1 VHTTVAPSASPEPDS
16 VELASPEPDSVQ
28 PGSADGAPASR
39 ESARQT
45 ARDELKAIA
54 LRQFASAGFAGT
66 SLQHI
71 ADSAGYSKSS
81 VLYHFASKEAL
92 LEATLTPAMDT
103 LGEILDRF
111 VARGASRSSQD
122 EFVTE
127 FIDFLLANRL
137 QVHMFV
143 NQGQSLHGMAVIQ
156 RADDLIAK
164 LAKSLCGE
172 MLTAEERVR
181 FAVALGGAAY
191 MLSAAETWSTGPLAE
206 DETRAA
212 LVTVVSELLAPMQL
226 RPMAP

>member
-1 VHTTVAPSASPEPDS
+1 VPTTIAPSASPEPTS
-16 VELASPEPDSVQ
+16 FRQA
-28 PGSADGAPASR
+28 APASR

-45 ARDELKAIA
+45 AREELKVIA

-71 ADSAGYSKSS
+71 ADAAGYSKSS

-103 LGEILDRF
+103 LGEILERF
-111 VARGASRSSQD
+111 VSSGPSRSAQD

-143 NQGQSLHGMAVIQ
+143 NQGQSLKGMAVIE
-156 RADDLIAK
+156 RANGLIVT
-164 LAKSLCGE
+164 LAQSLCGE

-191 MLSAAETWSTGPLAE
+191 MLSATETWSTDPLPE
-206 DETRAA
+206 DETRSA
-212 LVTVVSELLAPMQL
+212 LVRVVSELLAPMQL
-226 RPMAP
+226 RPRTP

>member
-1 VHTTVAPSASPEPDS
+1 MPTTIVPAASRVP
-16 VELASPEPDSVQ
+16 
-28 PGSADGAPASR
+28 APAAMESTAPATR
-39 ESARQT
+39 ESVRQT
-45 ARDELKAIA
+45 AREELKAIA

-71 ADSAGYSKSS
+71 ADAAGYSKSS

-92 LEATLTPAMDT
+92 LEATLAPAMDE

-111 VARGASRSSQD
+111 VARGPSRSAQD

-143 NQGQSLHGMAVIQ
+143 NQGQSLQGMAIIQ
-156 RADDLIAK
+156 RANGLITT
-164 LAKSLCGE
+164 LGESLCGE
-172 MLTAEERVR
+172 MLTAEVRVR

-191 MLSAAETWSTGPLAE
+191 MLSASETWSTDPLSDA
-206 DETRAA
+206 ETRAA

-226 RPMAP
+226 RPRAS

>member
-1 VHTTVAPSASPEPDS
+1 VPITATPSASAGPRPEP
-16 VELASPEPDSVQ
+16 AP
-28 PGSADGAPASR
+28 APASR

-45 ARDELKAIA
+45 AREELKAIA

-71 ADSAGYSKSS
+71 ADAAGYSKSS

-103 LGEILDRF
+103 LGEILERF
-111 VARGASRSSQD
+111 VSRGPSRSAQD
-122 EFVTE
+122 EFVSE
-127 FIDFLLANRL
+127 FIDFLLVNRL

-143 NQGQSLHGMAVIQ
+143 NQGQSLQGMAVIE
-156 RADDLIAK
+156 RANGLIVT
-164 LAKSLCGE
+164 LAQSLCGE

-191 MLSAAETWSTGPLAE
+191 MLSATQMWSTDPLPE

>member
-1 VHTTVAPSASPEPDS
+1 MSASTTPP
-16 VELASPEPDSVQ
+16 VPASPH
-28 PGSADGAPASR
+28 PAAAATR
-39 ESARQT
+39 EGARQT
-45 ARDELKAIA
+45 AREELKAIA
-54 LRQFASAGFAGT
+54 LRLFASTGFAGT

-71 ADSAGYSKSS
+71 ADAAGYSKSS

-111 VARGASRSSQD
+111 VARDPSRSAQD

-127 FIDFLLANRL
+127 FVDFLLANRL

-143 NQGQSLHGMAVIQ
+143 NRGQSFRGMAVIE
-156 RADDLIAK
+156 RANRLIVT
-164 LAKSLCGE
+164 LAESLCGE
-172 MLTAEERVR
+172 MLTTEERVR

-191 MLSAAETWSTGPLAE
+191 MLAANETWSTERLPEG
-206 DETRAA
+206 ETRAA

-226 RPMAP
+226 RPRSS

>member
-1 VHTTVAPSASPEPDS
+1 VPTTVAPSASSEP
-16 VELASPEPDSVQ
+16 
-28 PGSADGAPASR
+28 SAATAAPSSR

-45 ARDELKAIA
+45 AREELKAIA

-71 ADSAGYSKSS
+71 ADAAGYSKSS

-92 LEATLTPAMDT
+92 LEATLTPAMDS

-111 VARGASRSSQD
+111 VARGPSRSAQD

-127 FIDFLLANRL
+127 FVDFLLANRL

-143 NQGQSLHGMAVIQ
+143 NQGQSFRGMAVIE
-156 RADDLIAK
+156 RANRLIVT
-164 LAKSLCGE
+164 LAESLCGQ
-172 MLTAEERVR
+172 MLTTEERVR

-191 MLSAAETWSTGPLAE
+191 MLATNGTWSTEQPPE
-206 DETRAA
+206 DETRTA

-226 RPMAP
+226 RPMAS